1 MKVQVASDL
10 HLEFDKGAPFVLDN
24 TENAD
29 VLILAGDI
37 IVAKHIINNIICTYK
52 DFFNNVSQQFE
63 HVLVIAGNHEY
74 YGSSFSKTQLCLS
87 EFYSQYN
94 NVTFLNNSSIAINDV
109 LFIGTTL
116 WTDFNNNCYFT
127 KNHVRRSLNDY
138 FVIDGFTT
146 SKAIDEHYI
155 ARQFIT
161 DTYKEN
167 KDRFEK
173 MVGIFHHGI
182 SPQSIHE
189 IYRSGSDT
197 LLNGAYASDMRNFFE
212 DKEKFKLFIHGHT
225 HHSFDYILDNK
236 LQSQRVICNPRGY
249 AKRDEN
255 FDFNHNLIVE
265 V

>member
-10 HLEFDKGAPFVLDN
+10 HLEFDRTPFILDN

-29 VLILAGDI
+29 LLILAGDI
-37 IVAKHIINNIICTYK
+37 IVTKHSNSTYK

-74 YGSSFSKTQLCLS
+74 YGSSFNKTQAQLF
-87 EFYSQYN
+87 EFYSHYN
-94 NVTFLNNSSIAINDV
+94 NVTFLNNSSIVINDV
-109 LFIGTTL
+109 LFIGATL

-138 FVIDGFTT
+138 YIIDGFTT
-146 SKAIDEHYI
+146 GKAIDEHYI

-161 DTYKEN
+161 DSYKEN
-167 KDRFEK
+167 KDHFEK

-182 SPQSIHE
+182 SPQSIHSM
-189 IYRSGSDT
+189 YRSDT
-197 LLNGAYASDMRNFFE
+197 LLNGGFSSDMRHFFE
-212 DKEKFKLFIHGHT
+212 DKEKFKLLIHGHT

-255 FDFNHNLIVE
+255 FEFNKNLTIE